1 MTSSYFSREEMK
13 SWPTKLLR
21 NGRAANARVSCVT
34 SPDGQWTVK
43 DFADRSWAVKTF
55 IAPVLLAHEF
65 KILQKLHGVEDIAQK
80 AFMIDRYALAISY
93 AEGTSLSQVAPDT
106 LPTDFFFQMESLL
119 LALHARGVAHLDT
132 RGTGNWLVSSENK
145 PLLID
150 FQSAVSLRLW
160 PAKIRRVIEMIDL
173 SGVYKKWA
181 AYQPETLDDDRRRL
195 YEQGENWRRRWLLK
209 GYFGKK
215 K

>member
-1 MTSSYFSREEMK
+1 MK

-65 KILQKLHGVEDIAQK
+65 KILQKLHGVEGIAQK